1 MSRPFLIAQ
10 ITDLHLGTEPISAL
24 NADRLRRV
32 VARLV
37 DVAPDLIIASGDLTE
52 SGDEAS
58 YVQLK
63 SLLRPLQAPILYA
76 IGNHDLRPGFRTVF
90 PETPVA
96 DDFVQHA
103 WTSGERRV
111 LVLDTMDEDRHGGA
125 FCERRLAWLRARLA
139 EDTATPTLIVM
150 HHPPA
155 RSGIEWMDTDA
166 DGPWSVRLDEALR
179 GQSHVVGLLAGHL
192 HRAVS
197 MSFAGHRL
205 TVAPSVAPQVA
216 LELDPIS
223 AARPD
228 RRPLIVEENPGYALH
243 LWSDDGLISHFG
255 SVGDDAVL
263 ARFDNQTRGMIEDMT
278 EETA

>member
-1 MSRPFLIAQ
+1 MNRPFLIAQ

-32 VARLV
+32 VARV
-37 DVAPDLIIASGDLTE
+37 VEVAPDLIIASGDLTE
-52 SGDEAS
+52 SGDEGS
-58 YVQLK
+58 YIQLK
-63 SLLRPLQAPILYA
+63 RLMEPLQAPILYA
-76 IGNHDLRPGFRTVF
+76 LGNHDLRPGFCSVF
-90 PETPVA
+90 PETPST
-96 DDFVQHA
+96 DGFLQHE
-103 WTSGERRV
+103 WTSQERRV
-111 LVLDTMDEDRHGGA
+111 LVLDTLEDGRHGGA
-125 FCERRLAWLRARLA
+125 FCERRQAWLKARLA
-139 EDTATPTLIVM
+139 EDPAMPTLIVM

-166 DGPWSVRLDEALR
+166 DGEWSKRLDDALR
-179 GQSHVVGLLAGHL
+179 GQTQVVGLLAGHL

-223 AARPD
+223 ASRPD

-243 LWSDDGLISHFG
+243 LWGDDGLISHFG

-263 ARFDNQTRGMIEDMT
+263 ARFDNKTRGMIEDMT
-278 EETA
+278 EETV